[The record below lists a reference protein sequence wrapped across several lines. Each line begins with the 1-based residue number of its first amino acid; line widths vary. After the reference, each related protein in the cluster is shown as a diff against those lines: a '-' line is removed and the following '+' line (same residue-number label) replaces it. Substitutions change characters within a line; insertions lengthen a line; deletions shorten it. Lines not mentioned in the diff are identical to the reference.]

1 MKLFYLL
8 LELACIVVTCVVSAI
23 MYLIGEYNLSSLL
36 ILTSLVSLSLWVKSN
51 GLLEDKKVSNDAS
64 PQKAH

>member
-23 MYLIGEYNLSSLL
+23 MYLKGEYNLSSLL
-36 ILTSLVSLSLWVKSN
+36 ILTSLVSISLWVKSN

>member
-1 MKLFYLL
+1 MKLLYLL

-23 MYLIGEYNLSSLL
+23 MYLKGEYNLSSLL

-51 GLLEDKKVSNDAS
+51 GLLEEKKMSNDAS

>member
-1 MKLFYLL
+1 MKILYLL

-23 MYLIGEYNLSSLL
+23 MYLKGEYNLSSLL

-51 GLLEDKKVSNDAS
+51 GLLEDKKIANDAN
-64 PQKAH
+64 PQEAH